1 MQMHSDQGRNFESA
15 VFSGVCNLL
24 GINKTRTTA
33 LHPESD
39 GMVERFNRTLE
50 NQLAIFVEH
59 HQKDWDDH
67 VPLLMMSYRSAVHES
82 TKQTPAKLMFGRE
95 VNLPLDLLFGR
106 PPNEKVKS
114 LDDYVE
120 MLEKTLENV
129 YEFARIRTRV
139 ASDRMKKRY
148 EVGASD
154 DTFKAGD
161 LVWVYNTKRRKG
173 LSPKLM
179 CDWEGPCVIVKQIN
193 ELLYRVRKSNRDK
206 PRVIHRNRLW
216 RFATE
221 N

>member
-1 MQMHSDQGRNFESA
+1 
-15 VFSGVCNLL
+15 
-24 GINKTRTTA
+24 
-33 LHPESD
+33 
-39 GMVERFNRTLE
+39 MVERFNRTLE

-59 HQKDWDDH
+59 HQKVWDDH
-67 VPLLMMSYRSAVHES
+67 VPLLMMSYRSDLHES
-82 TKQTPAKLMFGRE
+82 TKQTLAKLMFGRE

-120 MLEKTLENV
+120 MLEKRLENV

-139 ASDRMKKRY
+139 ASDRMKKNN
-148 EVGASD
+148 
-154 DTFKAGD
+154 TT
-161 LVWVYNTKRRKG
+161 WVHRMTRLKLEIWCGSIIRKG
-173 LSPKLM
+173 FSPKLT

-206 PRVIHRNRLW
+206 PRVIHKNRLW
-216 RFATE
+216 RFVTE